1 MRFSS
6 SVYSVCSVVTS
17 SKTKGKV
24 SLIQIFLIISDKRL
38 LEQSPSEV
46 TCICRALRIGTMF
59 EGVIPAL
66 ITPFREDASQS
77 LDIEGLR
84 SCIEHVISG
93 GVHGLL
99 PCGST
104 GESATMTHAEHI
116 RVIEEAVSAANNR
129 IPVIA
134 GTGSNNTEEALLMT
148 RAAKIAGADGALL
161 ISPYYNKPNRS
172 GLLKH
177 YRKVADVGLPVVVYN
192 IPGRTGQNLP
202 ADLIIEMAKT
212 IPNIVAVK
220 EASGNIDQMMAIIH
234 GLEGV
239 EREYPFVLTSGDDSL
254 TLPVLSIGGKGCIS
268 VTANVEPRRMVA
280 MYKAFVSGDLDGA
293 RKMHYEL
300 MELSK
305 ALFMDVNPVPVKRA
319 AEIRGLIA
327 SGNVRLPLDSLSPAM
342 TETLREVLS
351 HYD

>member
-1 MRFSS
+1 M
-6 SVYSVCSVVTS
+6 Y
-17 SKTKGKV
+17 
-24 SLIQIFLIISDKRL
+24 ID
-38 LEQSPSEV
+38 
-46 TCICRALRIGTMF
+46 TMF
-59 EGVIPAL
+59 EGMIPAL
-66 ITPFREDASQS
+66 ITPFCEDASKS

-93 GVHGLL
+93 GVHGIL

-129 IPVIA
+129 IQVIA

-148 RAAKIAGADGALL
+148 HAAKIAGADGALL

-280 MYKAFVSGDLDGA
+280 MYKAFVNGDMDGA

-300 MELSK
+300 MELSN

-342 TETLREVLS
+342 TETLRGVLS